1 MTSSYGSIFKPAT
14 SSAEREFQVASAQ
27 EGARHFEKY
36 CSCCTIDQCLVT
48 IVALTCLPSAAFLS
62 LGLYI
67 ASKDHEWSEQSK
79 TMLWV
84 ALMSE
89 FCLFLPSAFSL
100 CCLRACAK
108 YIDKK

>member
-14 SSAEREFQVASAQ
+14 SHVEKEFQAAFAQ

-48 IVALTCLPSAAFLS
+48 MVALTCIPSGIFLS

-79 TMLWV
+79 TMLWI
-84 ALMSE
+84 ALMGE
-89 FCLFLPSAFSL
+89 FCFFLPVAFSL
-100 CCLRACAK
+100 CCLCAAVK
-108 YIDKK
+108 IMDKK